1 VRQSINWVFSPQ
13 PEVTMHSPIEPAP
26 VQLLKRRHAAVLV
39 SIALHAAVFA
49 LALLLGT
56 AAGTRVIVP
65 GPRLALLVVE
75 TAGGSHPVQIQLPA
89 SPAAAHTRHPEPD
102 ADVTKKTILP
112 IAPTPPQRSGG
123 GAPPSPHA
131 GNGSGQATVG
141 NGTDAED
148 AEPAFPVFSPHP
160 PVTDRSLLPAAE
172 QKIVVDVSVDATG
185 AVVSEN
191 LVKGMGSKLD
201 QIVLE
206 IVMTW
211 RFQPATVNGKPV
223 PSEAEL
229 IFPFNQS
236 YPITES

>member
-1 VRQSINWVFSPQ
+1 MRQSIHWAFSPQ
-13 PEVTMHSPIEPAP
+13 PEVTMHSRIEPAP
-26 VQLLKRRHAAVLV
+26 AQLPKRRLAAVLV
-39 SIALHAAVFA
+39 SVALHATLFA

-56 AAGTRVIVP
+56 AARTKVIEP
-65 GPRLALLVVE
+65 GPRLALLLVE

-89 SPAAAHTRHPEPD
+89 SPAAARTRDPKPD
-102 ADVTKKTILP
+102 ANVTRKTILP
-112 IAPTPPQRSGG
+112 TEPTPPKPSGG

-131 GNGSGQATVG
+131 GNGSGQAVVG
-141 NGTDAED
+141 NGRDAED
-148 AEPAFPVFSPHP
+148 AEPAFPIFSPHP

-172 QKIVVDVSVDATG
+172 QKIVVDVNVDASG

-211 RFQPATVNGKPV
+211 HFQPATVNGKPV